1 MMLQAGKQAFLAS
14 SFLTRAAQQRF
25 AGPTACLARYA
36 TVDSTAD
43 THDDF
48 KTVYKSGQGKP
59 AQDAMSQ
66 IKQDVEGHDVFI
78 YMKGEPDAPMCG
90 FSNMACRVLNHYG
103 VNFGSRNILADQEV
117 RDAVKKYT
125 SWPTI
130 PQVFVKS
137 EFIGGSDILLSMHE
151 SGDLEALLKPIRDQ
165 QRAG

>member
-1 MMLQAGKQAFLAS
+1 MGRPWAVLLMTHIFHFTSHSSLRFRLPSQQLFATKLAGGLMLQAGKQALLAT
-14 SFLTRAAQQRF
+14 SFLTRAAQQRPTTCAPENQTPGVLLHV
-25 AGPTACLARYA
+25 AGPSAYLARYA

-103 VNFGSRNILADQEV
+103 ECSVLG
-117 RDAVKKYT
+117 
-125 SWPTI
+125 
-130 PQVFVKS
+130 
-137 EFIGGSDILLSMHE
+137 
-151 SGDLEALLKPIRDQ
+151 
-165 QRAG
+165 